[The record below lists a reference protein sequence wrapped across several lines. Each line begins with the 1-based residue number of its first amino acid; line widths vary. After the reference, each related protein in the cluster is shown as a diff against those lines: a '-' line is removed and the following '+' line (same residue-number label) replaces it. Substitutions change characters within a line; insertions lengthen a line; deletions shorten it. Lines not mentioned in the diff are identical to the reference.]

1 MEKIPKQCETCRD
14 MINGHLCNADAPF
27 YSHDFNDSFGRLN
40 FGDAEAGTCPDW
52 RIKTSEAWERFK
64 GIPKEIKTTEQ
75 LTGHDV
81 SGT

>member
-1 MEKIPKQCETCRD
+1 MCKGLGYI
-14 MINGHLCNADAPF
+14 IV
-27 YSHDFNDSFGRLN
+27 
-40 FGDAEAGTCPDW
+40 
-52 RIKTSEAWERFK
+52 SEMWERYK